1 MAYNMTSY
9 NANKFSFGPA
19 VLYLVGLT
27 AGGVSSVV
35 DPTDFA
41 QVGGV
46 RSGGTFAVTRGR
58 LDVNQGSPAT
68 LVKTFVTTEEVTVSM
83 NGIEWDLSNL
93 ALALGAGVV
102 DEGAQPQTFEF
113 GGDLN
118 LSEVAVKLVHEM
130 PSGYTLTIR
139 VWRAQGNGEVNVT
152 FGDDLHEI
160 PYTFRAL
167 VASNAWGGAALA
179 SNKQLFKM
187 SLATA

>member
-9 NANKFSFGPA
+9 NANNFSFGPA

-27 AGGVSSVV
+27 AGGTSSVS
-35 DPTDFA
+35 DPSSFS

-46 RSGGTFAVTRGR
+46 RSGGTFNVTRGR

-68 LVKTFVTTEEVTVSM
+68 LVKTFVTSEEVTVSM

-102 DEGAQPQTFEF
+102 DEGSNPKILEF

-118 LSEVAVKLVHEM
+118 LAEVAVKLVHEM
-130 PSGYTLTIR
+130 PSGYTLTVR
-139 VWRAQGNGEVNVT
+139 VWRAQGNGEVSVT

-167 VASNAWGGAALA
+167 TASNAWGGATLA
-179 SNKQLFKM
+179 NQKQLFKI
-187 SLATA
+187 SLQS